1 MDGISE
7 DKNLSFRCLILSRI
21 SQCVT
26 KILIFITNQS
36 FLGKKDPNF
45 SDYELD
51 DNNRKSECENEG
63 SDFDVFNE

>member
-1 MDGISE
+1 M
-7 DKNLSFRCLILSRI
+7 ILSRI
-21 SQCVT
+21 SQCVA
-26 KILIFITNQS
+26 KILISITNQS

-51 DNNRKSECENEG
+51 DDNRKSEWENEG